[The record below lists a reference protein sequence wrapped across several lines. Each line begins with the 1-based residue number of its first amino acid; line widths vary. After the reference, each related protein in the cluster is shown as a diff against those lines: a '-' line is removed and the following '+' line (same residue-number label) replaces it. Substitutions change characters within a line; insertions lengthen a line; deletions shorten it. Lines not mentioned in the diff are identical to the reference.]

1 MNCKACGR
9 EIPENSLYCCWCG
22 ERQLRKPRKRNKNEI
37 TVPKAVNVAP
47 GSWYIRLRLGGES
60 ISVYETTE
68 ALCRAKAAAIKAGFL
83 EAKKRGG
90 TVTLGAAI
98 DKYIDDRSATLSP
111 STLRGYTQIRQ
122 NRFRAQMDKPID
134 AVDWQQ
140 AINREAALVSAKT
153 LKNSWGLVRT
163 VLKANGIEPKA
174 VSLPQVIRNERP
186 WLDYGQI
193 IRFVAAARDKPGELA
208 ALLALHSL
216 RRSELC
222 ALTMADVDLDS
233 GTLAVSGAAVY
244 NADNDL
250 TIKAT
255 NKNVTSRRAVP
266 IMIPR
271 LKELLEDHKQD
282 ASDTPLVSVLPS
294 SAYRQINRICQS
306 AGLPDVGIHGLRH
319 SFASLAY
326 HLGMSER
333 EVMELGGWSDAQTIH
348 KIYLHLAQADRLK
361 SANKMA
367 EFYQHAESDPGG

>member
-22 ERQLRKPRKRNKNEI
+22 ERQLRKPRKRNKTEI

-68 ALCRAKAAAIKAGFL
+68 ALCKAKAAAIKAGFL
-83 EAKKRGG
+83 EAKKRSG

-98 DKYIDDRSATLSP
+98 DKYISDRSATLSP
-111 STLRGYTQIRQ
+111 STLRGYAQIRR
-122 NRFRAQMDKPID
+122 NRFQAQMDKPID
-134 AVDWQQ
+134 AIDWQQ

-153 LKNSWGLVRT
+153 LKNSWGFVHT
-163 VLKANGIEPKA
+163 VLKANGIEPRA

-186 WLDYGQI
+186 WLDYEQI

-233 GTLAVSGAAVY
+233 GTLTVSGAAVY
-244 NADNDL
+244 GPDHKL
-250 TIKAT
+250 VFKET
-255 NKNVTSRRAVP
+255 NKNTTSRRTLP

-271 LKELLEDHKQD
+271 LKELLGSLD
-282 ASDTPLVSVLPS
+282 AGAPIITAAPHTVCS
-294 SAYRQINRICQS
+294 QINSICRF
-306 AGLPDVGIHGLRH
+306 AGLPETGIHGLRH

-348 KIYLHLAQADRLK
+348 KIYLHLAQADRLR

-367 EFYQHAESDPGG
+367 EFYKHAESDPEEQ

>member
-98 DKYIDDRSATLSP
+98 DKYIADRSATLSP

-193 IRFVAAARDKPGELA
+193 IRAIPHRKVPEPAGCDIIVLW
-208 ALLALHSL
+208 
-216 RRSELC
+216 
-222 ALTMADVDLDS
+222 
-233 GTLAVSGAAVY
+233 
-244 NADNDL
+244 
-250 TIKAT
+250 I
-255 NKNVTSRRAVP
+255 SR
-266 IMIPR
+266 
-271 LKELLEDHKQD
+271 
-282 ASDTPLVSVLPS
+282 
-294 SAYRQINRICQS
+294 
-306 AGLPDVGIHGLRH
+306 
-319 SFASLAY
+319 
-326 HLGMSER
+326 
-333 EVMELGGWSDAQTIH
+333 
-348 KIYLHLAQADRLK
+348 
-361 SANKMA
+361 
-367 EFYQHAESDPGG
+367 